1 MEAHPMTLARALD
14 LTPRKAQAAF
24 GAVRA
29 VAEAGG
35 EPGPRALRLLEV
47 AASTLELGDEW
58 RAVPAASPASVGEAF
73 SSTPDRRV
81 LVDALLIPASIEGE
95 VTAAGQA
102 AVESFAKALG
112 VRSHWVRVLG
122 AMRRRRVLAVKQQI
136 YRRSP
141 DARRLFQRMWAEEGL
156 RGLVRAVRFMLGVYT
171 DPPLAARFRAL
182 GTLPEGTL
190 GQTFHEA
197 FVSRGLSFPGEPR
210 GLPERMI
217 HHDLMH
223 VINGY
228 GTDPAGECEVAGFY
242 AAFCPGDSFTF
253 MVIVLATFQLG
264 MPVSPAF
271 VLPARGAFDP
281 AKVVAAFLRGRRLR
295 VDVMGPWDYWSLMP
309 MTIEQVR
316 AELGI
321 GDAPPVTAPHAPAMA
336 AATR

>member
-1 MEAHPMTLARALD
+1 MQSHPLTLARAFD
-14 LTPRKAQAAF
+14 LTPPQARAAF

-29 VAEAGG
+29 VAEARG
-35 EPGPRALRLLEV
+35 ELGPRTKRLLEV
-47 AASTLELGDEW
+47 AASTLELGDDW
-58 RAVPAASPASVGEAF
+58 RAIPAASPASVGETF
-73 SSTPDRRV
+73 SSPAARRS

-156 RGLVRAVRFMLGVYT
+156 RGLLGAVRFMLGRYS
-171 DPPLAARFRAL
+171 DPPLAARFRTL
-182 GTLPEGTL
+182 GELPAGTL
-190 GQTFHEA
+190 GRTFHDD
-197 FVSRGLSFPGEPR
+197 FVARGLAFPGEAR

-228 GTDPAGECEVAGFY
+228 GTDPAGECELAGFY

-264 MPVSPAF
+264 LPVSPAF

-295 VDVMGPWDYWSLMP
+295 VDVMGQWDYWSLMP
-309 MTIEQVR
+309 MTIEAVR
-316 AELGI
+316 EPLGI
-321 GDAPPVTAPHAPAMA
+321 GDAPTVTDALTA
-336 AATR
+336 AAG